1 MSNLAA
7 MLRLPAN
14 LKSTQW
20 QILAGPILILLIL
33 SMMVLPLPAFILDLL
48 FTFNIALSIMVLLVA
63 MFTQRTLEFA
73 AFPTILLFTTLL
85 RLALNVASTRII
97 LMEGHTGAAAA
108 GKVVE
113 AFGHFLVGG
122 NFAIGIVVFVI
133 LVIINFMVITKGA
146 GRIAEVGARFVL
158 DGMPGKQMAIDAD
171 LNAGL
176 IGEDEAKKRR
186 SEVTQEADFY
196 GSMDGASKFVR
207 GDAIAG
213 ILIMVINV
221 VGGLLVGVLQ
231 HGMSM
236 GHAAESYTLLTIGDG
251 LVAQIPALVIS
262 TAAGVIVTRVSTD
275 QDVGEQMVNQLFS
288 NPSVML
294 LSAAVL
300 GLLGLV
306 PGMPNLVFL
315 LFTAG
320 LLGLAWWIRGRE
332 QKAPAEAKPV
342 KMAENNTVVEATW
355 NDVQLED
362 SLGMEVG
369 YRLIP
374 MVDFQQ
380 DGELLGRIRS
390 IRKKFAQEMGFLP
403 PVVHIRDNMDLQP
416 ARYRILMKGVEIGS
430 GDAYP
435 GRWLAINPG
444 TAAGTLPGEATVDP
458 AFGLNAIWIESALKE
473 QAQIQGY
480 TVVEASTVVATHLNH
495 LISQHAAELFG
506 RQEAQQLLDRV
517 AQEMPKLTEDLVP
530 GVVTLTTLHK
540 VLQNLLDEKVTI
552 RDMRTILETLAEHAP
567 IQSDPHELTAVVRVA
582 LGRAITQK
590 WFPGKDEVHV
600 IGLDTP
606 LERLLLQALQGGG
619 GLEPGLA
626 DRLLAQT
633 QEALS
638 RQEMLGAVVGVQ
650 PFGGE
655 GLSGTGPK
663 AGGPLYL
670 YRLLANRPE
679 SALAVTLARQD
690 AEYPVDA
697 QLKAALTQPLNA
709 LREWAANRPELQ
721 ALCTQYGELAQAG
734 TQRLLPGPTGERNT
748 WTLLPRER
756 VLCIADDEQD
766 ALTQLAAVLAVGSQ
780 VLWPDDALHR
790 QLVKAL
796 PSAVSERI
804 QLAKAENITAQPF
817 DAVIFHGDSD
827 QLRALCE
834 AVAARDGAIVSV
846 QGFARGESNILL
858 ERLYIERSL
867 SVNTAAAG
875 GNASLMTIG

>member
-221 VGGLLVGVLQ
+221 VGGLL
-231 HGMSM
+231 
-236 GHAAESYTLLTIGDG
+236 
-251 LVAQIPALVIS
+251 
-262 TAAGVIVTRVSTD
+262 
-275 QDVGEQMVNQLFS
+275 
-288 NPSVML
+288 
-294 LSAAVL
+294 
-300 GLLGLV
+300 
-306 PGMPNLVFL
+306 
-315 LFTAG
+315 
-320 LLGLAWWIRGRE
+320 GLAWWIRGRE
-332 QKAPAEAKPV
+332 QKAPAEPKPV
-342 KMAENNTVVEATW
+342 KMAENNSVVEATW

-416 ARYRILMKGVEIGS
+416 ARYRILMKGVEMGS

-540 VLQNLLDEKVTI
+540 VLQNLLDEKVPI

-582 LGRAITQK
+582 LGRAITQQ

-638 RQEMLGAVVGVQ
+638 RQEMLGAPPV
-650 PFGGE
+650 
-655 GLSGTGPK
+655 
-663 AGGPLYL
+663 
-670 YRLLANRPE
+670 LLVNH
-679 SALAVTLARQD
+679 
-690 AEYPVDA
+690 
-697 QLKAALTQPLNA
+697 A
-709 LREWAANRPELQ
+709 LRP
-721 ALCTQYGELAQAG
+721 
-734 TQRLLPGPTGERNT
+734 LLSRF
-748 WTLLPRER
+748 LRRSLP
-756 VLCIADDEQD
+756 
-766 ALTQLAAVLAVGSQ
+766 
-780 VLWPDDALHR
+780 
-790 QLVKAL
+790 QLVVL
-796 PSAVSERI
+796 SNLELSDNRHI
-804 QLAKAENITAQPF
+804 RMTA
-817 DAVIFHGDSD
+817 
-827 QLRALCE
+827 
-834 AVAARDGAIVSV
+834 
-846 QGFARGESNILL
+846 
-858 ERLYIERSL
+858 
-867 SVNTAAAG
+867 
-875 GNASLMTIG
+875 TIGGK